1 MTKHLMTRQWLV
13 VLATVVVAVTAVAG
27 GWKWY
32 TEQQAAEAGM
42 LRASGR
48 LESTEINLS
57 SEVGGVLATRPVQ
70 EGDRVQRGAVLAA
83 FDTDLLYHQ
92 IATAD
97 TVTRLHL
104 QLQRDRQTLR
114 APFEG
119 WVIRT
124 DFEPGEMVPPGAPV
138 VVLTDWRQLTLKVY
152 LPEDQFGR
160 VAIHQSAQVSVDSY
174 PGEVFT
180 GSVTSIASDA
190 EFTPRD
196 MQTQEDRVKS
206 VYAIKLRVPN
216 ADLRLKPGMFA
227 DAVFTISPGRT
238 GS

>member
-1 MTKHLMTRQWLV
+1 MLKRLMTKQWILV
-13 VLATVVVAVTAVAG
+13 VVLVVAGLAIFE
-27 GWKWY
+27 GWSWY
-32 TEQQAAEAGM
+32 TDQQTTQARV

-48 LESTEINLS
+48 LEATEVDVA
-57 SEVGGVLATRPVQ
+57 SELGGVLATRPVQ
-70 EGDRVQRGAVLAA
+70 EGDRVQRGQIVAT
-83 FDTDLLYHQ
+83 FDTDLLDQQ
-92 IATAD
+92 IQSAPDTAS
-97 TVTRLHL
+97 RMRL

-114 APFEG
+114 APLDG
-119 WVIRT
+119 WVVRT
-124 DFEPGEMVPPGAPV
+124 NFEAREVVPPGVPV
-138 VVLTDWRQLTLKVY
+138 VVVADGRSLILKVY

-160 VAIHQSAQVSVDSY
+160 VSIGQSGSVSVDAYGKDTFSSK
-174 PGEVFT
+174 VT
-180 GSVTSIASDA
+180 GIASDA

-227 DAVFTISPGRT
+227 DATFTVS